1 MGVTNMMKVM
11 LEKLLEMMGVDAS
24 VVTYSDNETAHVS
37 LPLGLIAGGSYSD
50 GLWGDVELLDTDATL
65 NFECGDLYGEGEF
78 YFGEGT
84 VNLNYAPDNE
94 GLAYTNELEGL
105 ITARIK
111 DLYGLDACGSEQG
124 MQGDDYLSLDIYT
137 EVSEPVAA

>member
-1 MGVTNMMKVM
+1 MGVTNMMDKM
-11 LEKLLEMMGVDAS
+11 LNVLLQLMGVDMS

-37 LPLGLIAGGSYSD
+37 LPLGIIEGGSYTD
-50 GLWGDVELLDTDATL
+50 GLWGDVTLLDTDATL
-65 NFECGDLYGEGEF
+65 NFTCGDLYGEGEF

-84 VNLNYAPDNE
+84 VNLNYAPGNE
-94 GLAYTNELEGL
+94 GLAYTNELEDL

-111 DLYGLDACGSEQG
+111 DLYGLDASGSEQG

-137 EVSEPVAA
+137 ELNEPVAA